1 MILTIESEW
10 YPVSAQE
17 KSSFISI
24 MIFQHLTL
32 FYSKQDTN
40 SVTETISSFIDNL
53 NLFLIIRYL
62 LEIYI
67 LVFFHG
73 IWHERHSMLEWR
85 NYSKIGILFSLH
97 PVMSNPVQ
105 WQISFVCQVGWKI
118 QKETFFWEHIV
129 FFCAF

>member
-1 MILTIESEW
+1 MILTKESDW

-17 KSSFISI
+17 KSSFIPI
-24 MIFQHLTL
+24 MIFQHLTI

-73 IWHERHSMLEWR
+73 
-85 NYSKIGILFSLH
+85 
-97 PVMSNPVQ
+97 
-105 WQISFVCQVGWKI
+105 
-118 QKETFFWEHIV
+118 
-129 FFCAF
+129 A